1 MQKSRRPSDTSDART
16 TSNIDQPE
24 VKSSSGAVKEFS
36 TNPVVAAI
44 ITAAAS
50 LLVFTFNQVK
60 QIDARLDELEKEAR
74 LLLTPD
80 GTAAASREALESYYG
95 LQAVRQR
102 LKNIEDKLH
111 FHGTYGDVK

>member
-1 MQKSRRPSDTSDART
+1 MQESRRQGN
-16 TSNIDQPE
+16 TSNDGSAGNTDQFE
-24 VKSSSGAVKEFS
+24 VKSSNGGLKSLAASPF
-36 TNPVVAAI
+36 VAAL

-50 LLVFTFNQVK
+50 LIVFTFNQVK
-60 QIDARLDELEKEAR
+60 QIDTRLDELEKEAR

-102 LKNIEDKLH
+102 LENLEDKLH
-111 FHGTYGDVK
+111 FHERYGE